1 LILKKNNNKE
11 NLMSKVFLSYSRKNE
26 AFVEK
31 LFKRLTRDRVDCF
44 FDKESIAWGANWY
57 LELEKGI
64 DEADSIVLILSPE
77 FCQSE
82 WTYIEQSSARLK
94 DPNNLKRK
102 IKPLLL
108 EPCENHIPTFLQTI
122 QQIDIST
129 NDLFEKNYPK
139 ICKELGGTVTIPDD
153 ISPPQKNFKSEAP
166 KKSPCSI
173 VTKSHEIPKRKPN
186 IQSKRNY
193 INPYD
198 NREMLMP
205 DSDMFFGRQREL
217 NTIRDLISHSKNVSI
232 VGERRIGK
240 SSLAFRLY
248 YELKDEDDTTAV
260 YIDCDAFPETLSSKQ
275 DFYVMLSDTFKNAMQ
290 DSQSRQGLFSCFRT
304 FKRFIEKNA
313 QKGDSFIIF
322 FDEFERL
329 VQMPCADDT
338 FFSNL
343 RSLGNNPLN
352 NMAYVTL
359 SKLELRK
366 LVHYAIQSSKF
377 WNIFHPITLGLID
390 EPAITALRQT
400 GFQKA
405 GFQLTDEDITLIHD
419 FAGRFPFFNQI
430 VCFHVFESK
439 VMNTAMN
446 EIGVKSELIPHYE
459 TLWDSRTRQ
468 EQILLKKIKKPH
480 MFKQEF
486 LLHDMIVRELVQKE
500 NECYFTFSRFF
511 NDLIQQ
517 SFKVKKNDAWG
528 NGLNRFMSK
537 TKDILGLVKNAK
549 EITQ

>member
-1 LILKKNNNKE
+1 
-11 NLMSKVFLSYSRKNE
+11 MSKIFLSYSRKNE

-31 LFKRLTRDRVDCF
+31 LYKRLSRDGIDCF

-64 DEADSIVLILSPE
+64 DEADCIVLILSPD
-77 FCQSE
+77 FCKSE
-82 WTYIEQSSARLK
+82 WASIEQSSARLK
-94 DPNNLKRK
+94 DPSGVKRR
-102 IKPLLL
+102 IRPLLL
-108 EPCENHIPTFLQTI
+108 EPCGNHIPPFLQTI
-122 QQIDIST
+122 QQIDVSS
-129 NDLFEKNYPK
+129 NDLFENNYPK
-139 ICKELGGTVTIPDD
+139 ICKDLGGTLTKPDE
-153 ISPPQKNFKSEAP
+153 ISAP
-166 KKSPCSI
+166 TNHLNSNAPEKSPCSI
-173 VTKSHEIPKRKPN
+173 VTKSHEIPKQKPQN
-186 IQSKRNY
+186 KSQSNH

-205 DSDMFFGRQREL
+205 DSDMFFGRQREM
-217 NTIRDLISHSKNVSI
+217 NTIRDLINHEKNVSI

-248 YELKDEDDTTAV
+248 HEFKDIDNTIAV
-260 YIDCDAFPETLSSKQ
+260 YIDCDFFPETLSTK
-275 DFYVMLSDTFKNAMQ
+275 DFYIMLSDTFKNALQ
-290 DSQSRQGLFSCFRT
+290 DNQSSQDLFACFRT

-313 QKGDSFIIF
+313 QKGVSFIIF

-329 VQMPCADDT
+329 VKMPCADDT

-352 NMAYVTL
+352 NLAYVTL

-366 LVHYAIQSSKF
+366 LVHHAIQSSKF

-390 EPAITALRQT
+390 EPSIKALRET

-439 VMNTAMN
+439 VSNTAIN
-446 EIGVKSELIPHYE
+446 KNQIISVLAPHYQILWE
-459 TLWDSRTRQ
+459 TRSRE
-468 EQILLKKIKKPH
+468 EQNLLKKIRRSH
-480 MFKQEF
+480 MVKQEF
-486 LLHDMIVRELVQKE
+486 LLNDMIVRGLVQKE
-500 NECYFTFSRFF
+500 NDSFFTFSKFF
-511 NDLIQQ
+511 ADLIRQ
-517 SFKVKKNDAWG
+517 SFKIKKNDTRG
-528 NGLNRFMSK
+528 NGFIFKAKKL
-537 TKDILGLVKNAK
+537 IALVKEAK

>member
-1 LILKKNNNKE
+1 
-11 NLMSKVFLSYSRKNE
+11 MSKVFLSYSRKNE

-31 LFKRLTRDRVDCF
+31 LFKRLTSDRVDCF

-64 DEADSIVLILSPE
+64 DAADCIVLILSPD

-82 WTYIEQSSARLK
+82 WTSIEQSSARLK
-94 DPNNLKRK
+94 DPAGLKRK
-102 IKPLLL
+102 IRPLLL
-108 EPCENHIPTFLQTI
+108 EPCDDHVPPFLKTI
-122 QQIDIST
+122 QQIDVST

-139 ICKELGGTVTIPDD
+139 ICRELGGTLTKPDQIPA
-153 ISPPQKNFKSEAP
+153 PTNHLKSNAP
-166 KKSPCSI
+166 EKSPCSI
-173 VTKSHEIPKRKPN
+173 VTKSHEQIPLN
-186 IQSKRNY
+186 SSQNNH

-205 DSDMFFGRQREL
+205 DSDMFFGRQREM
-217 NTIRDLISHSKNVSI
+217 NTIRDLIKHAKNVSI

-248 YELKDEDDTTAV
+248 HELKDADNTIAV
-260 YIDCDAFPETLSSKQ
+260 YIDCDAFPETLSTKQ
-275 DFYVMLSDTFKNAMQ
+275 DFYIMLSDTFKHALQ
-290 DSQSRQGLFSCFRT
+290 DSQSRQDLFACFRT

-313 QKGDSFIIF
+313 QKGISFIIF
-322 FDEFERL
+322 LDEFERL

-352 NMAYVTL
+352 NLAYVTL

-366 LVHYAIQSSKF
+366 LVHHAIQSSKF

-390 EPAITALRQT
+390 EPAIKALRET

-405 GFQLTDEDITLIHD
+405 GFQLTEEDITFIND

-446 EIGVKSELIPHYE
+446 EIGVKSELIAHYE

-511 NDLIQQ
+511 NDLIKQ